1 MPLLDGPV
9 DAQGL
14 DVHAEGDLPQI
25 RHETLH
31 AVALVVE
38 AVGATC
44 LAVEG
49 RRSYGLALSTK
60 MWPENP
66 LARSS

>member
-1 MPLLDGPV
+1 M
-9 DAQGL
+9 
-14 DVHAEGDLPQI
+14 HAEGDLPQI